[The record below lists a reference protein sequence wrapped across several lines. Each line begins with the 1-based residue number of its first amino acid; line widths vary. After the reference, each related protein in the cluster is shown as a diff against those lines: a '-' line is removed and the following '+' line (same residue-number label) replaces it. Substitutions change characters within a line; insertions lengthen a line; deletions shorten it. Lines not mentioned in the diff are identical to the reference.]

1 MDILQQIE
9 IAVGLKF
16 GFAFVFGNLILVTG
30 IKPNDIRLQRFDGRI
45 GVKPDGGIQYRPAK
59 FVAIGRDIGP
69 SAGKT
74 NSQGSSGAYQHPV
87 SFGVPVAIV
96 YPRLKTAVT

>member
-30 IKPNDIRLQRFDGRI
+30 IKPNDIRFQRFDGGI
-45 GVKPDGGIQYRPAK
+45 SVMPDGGIQYRTAK

-69 SAGKT
+69 PPARPIRKGARER
-74 NSQGSSGAYQHPV
+74 NCSSDPFANTVQKLQ
-87 SFGVPVAIV
+87 I
-96 YPRLKTAVT
+96 TDT